1 MRVFRVA
8 ARVWASRVAAAT
20 LIVVLGGAAPRAFAA
35 EPVPMAK
42 LSLNQRLATAPDST
56 VVRIRPRL
64 TTTLG
69 KLRAAHRAREAA
81 LVNARA
87 AGIMARRRLYAKPMA
102 TVSHV
107 GTFHYGAG
115 PAPTPVTYRQ
125 HIGGVPFSKPPVY
138 AQKSNGGP
146 PSLST
151 PPVYL
156 QKSNGGPP
164 SLPTPTPAP
173 TPFTIVEPASQYAS
187 APSDMRAFCDAA
199 QASACAYLPAQQSGS
214 FVDGSLGNIDWLLP
228 QSQCGPEGGSW
239 TGGYGAYYCIF
250 SYPFRIVVYFTP
262 AKSYRLQQSATCDT
276 SLWNYTVDPHGVIL
290 IYYNKQLSAHWST
303 TNNPTCVV
311 RVAVG
316 P

>member
-8 ARVWASRVAAAT
+8 ARVWAARVAAAT

-81 LVNARA
+81 VVNARA

-102 TVSHV
+102 VVLHV

-146 PSLST
+146 PSL
-151 PPVYL
+151 L
-156 QKSNGGPP
+156 
-164 SLPTPTPAP
+164 TPTPVP
-173 TPFTIVEPASQYAS
+173 TPFAIVESASQYAS
-187 APSDMRAFCDAA
+187 APPDMRAFCDAA
-199 QASACAYLPAQQSGS
+199 HASACAYLPAQQYGQVMNGQLLDYD
-214 FVDGSLGNIDWLLP
+214 FLLP
-228 QSQCGPEGGSW
+228 QSQCGPEGGTW
-239 TGGYGAYYCIF
+239 TVFGPSEWCQF
-250 SYPFRIVVYFTP
+250 SYPPNVVVYFTP
-262 AKSYRLQQSATCDT
+262 AKSYRLHQSARCDKR
-276 SLWNYTVDPHGVIL
+276 LWSYSVDPHGVIS
-290 IYYNKQLSAHWST
+290 IYPNNQLSNAEWSA
-303 TNNPTCVV
+303 TNNPICVV